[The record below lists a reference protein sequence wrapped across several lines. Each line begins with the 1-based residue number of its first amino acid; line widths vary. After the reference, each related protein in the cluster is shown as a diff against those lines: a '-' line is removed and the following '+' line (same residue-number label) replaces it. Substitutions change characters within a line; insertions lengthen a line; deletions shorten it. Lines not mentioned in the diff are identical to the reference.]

1 MSQAMSRGERRR
13 EVCMGLTDVGP
24 ESGRTTA
31 NPTVSFH
38 QKSSGP
44 MLPPRASLK
53 QGQSQSHPR
62 HPALE
67 HTHSGASTPEVS
79 EE

>member
-13 EVCMGLTDVGP
+13 EVCMGLTDAGP

-38 QKSSGP
+38 QKSSEP
-44 MLPPRASLK
+44 MLPPPCQPEAGPEPVSPKAPSPCAHPLR
-53 QGQSQSHPR
+53 GQYS
-62 HPALE
+62 
-67 HTHSGASTPEVS
+67 
-79 EE
+79 